1 MKTFIKRFSV
11 VLAVLACLVVL
22 PQVVQGQ
29 THGAEDY
36 TYTFVDTARLHS
48 TIGNVS
54 NNIDMNSGTTTIF
67 EPGYLYPNNVFTA
80 SVPLPF
86 VVQLGRSGASMTR
99 YNFISMNDNGIIRLQ
114 VGSSSLSPSVTNVN
128 QGGEIRLS
136 PFAFDTRLQANSKVH
151 YKTVGNEF
159 ERVFVLEFR
168 SVRLTSVANISA
180 SDITYQVRIYENTGL
195 VEFVYGAVDF
205 TFTASPSLNPV
216 IGLCHNNTTS
226 PHLTFAALNTTFT
239 SSTRVLTS
247 PTNTF
252 AQVQAL
258 SSSTEG
264 TRRAIRMQYATA
276 VAAPSGGS
284 ATGVTKVAATLNWTD
299 NANDESGFAVFRS
312 QPGGTAPYDYV
323 TIVTSNATQQ
333 TATGGARATAS
344 LTGLLPGTSYTFK
357 VYAVRQGRF
366 STALDIPVTT
376 TASATYVSNVANG
389 NWSTAGSWLPAAVP
403 GDGDVVTIQAGH
415 TITVNG
421 TNACTNL
428 TVDGT
433 LNFDATTN
441 RSLTV
446 SGDMEVNSGG
456 LVQTPT
462 TSSARTHTLTV
473 QGDLNLNSGGT
484 MNLRA
489 TSPTH
494 NIVLNF
500 TGNRNATFTVAAG
513 STLDLSGNSNGITI
527 NKTNSSGAGTGMG
540 YETILEMVLNATP
553 TVADAAATSA
563 TTRHITLTSGTLKIS
578 GTATWAT
585 QGPNVSGLSV
595 PANAGLWL
603 NNSNVTIHGG
613 NYSISYDG
621 YMRFSAGNYN
631 VGTSSGNALTI
642 QNSSGANLPQF
653 IIDGGTVDIAGRF
666 EWNQTGP
673 ICLFA
678 MSSGTLNVATIGS
691 ASSNPTMRLNNGND
705 ANRLELTGGQINIV
719 RQTTGVSWACDYDLR
734 GAGTIVQFGSSAS
747 PSAQAF
753 TMAAAA
759 TTPGNFNNIPNL
771 RLHDGFAHTLTL
783 SGTVKLTGTEAIL
796 GNGTTFAIANNVV
809 RYDNGLTLT
818 LNGGTLTRGTGTL
831 SPLVDAPTDK
841 ININYG
847 TFPAGTKN
855 TGDELPAAAGNIQ
868 DITIAGAA
876 TDRIWSLQASPTI
889 SGNVTLTG
897 GTLAAGANTITLPS
911 SGNVNVADAVVTSS
925 GTGAF
930 TTSTGT
936 YNVNYN
942 SIAGSSRNTGA
953 ELNSDLSKVGTVTV
967 NISAGKTLNLNNADR
982 GAANLTLTSG
992 EFALGANDFTM
1003 ADGGNVTVTA
1013 GTATTSGGTMTTV
1026 AGAYNISYLTTA
1038 STYTTGAELSNV
1050 VGKVGNITVNPSL
1063 GSNTLSIGSAGRV
1076 ANVFTITKGLIT
1088 GGNNLTFGNQS
1099 SLVINSASSTW
1110 SGTPTWAGTVGL
1122 TYNFN
1127 GNYTV
1132 GDEFPAEAAN
1142 ALRNLTVG
1150 VGPGNVLSWPTAK
1163 GNSFK
1168 NQGACTF
1175 TLTSGT
1181 VDLNTPGTAYSMT
1194 GGNSLNIGYLGGQYI
1209 NGNGSWTGNVSA
1221 AYLLQVQADV
1231 NNLPAHPASVTKV
1244 VVAAGIGN
1252 TITLNRTAPYSLT
1265 IEDTLYIQS
1274 GTFDIGTGNSLTMG
1288 TGSAISRAGTDAIL
1302 ANAAGGTLSIPNSIN
1317 LIYTDATAA
1326 LTKEVPPSNTVAS
1339 IRANGNDA
1347 ADIITLDN
1355 GNTPV
1360 TVTGNIYLT
1369 SGVLTIPTGDQLT
1382 ANSSVNVIR
1391 EANGSMDASAGTF
1404 STDNTLIVTYQ
1415 GDAMTAT
1422 DELAPTVASIEVN
1435 MNSGQAVTIN
1445 KTFATTGNLN
1455 ANTGDLTFGSAAN
1468 ATIGGAFNMASVGTT
1483 TLGGVVTVNG
1493 LTNLAA
1499 GTTRF
1504 PTSGSTS
1511 LVSNG
1516 AVTVASGATFT
1527 GQNAPS
1533 LVGHNWTIVGDMTN
1547 DGLVNLNGF
1556 TNNYIT
1562 ATFARTAS
1570 GNQTITN
1577 NGGSIFRVSS
1587 GGVHRSTKTDKVL
1600 FNIPNHYGVDLVTAA
1615 SPAVVTINN
1624 TDNLV
1629 ATNWRFMVW
1638 GVQGTSPGMTA
1649 INNALPTSSTR
1660 SGSSIT
1666 MTGLTTSGS
1675 YTSGAEDFA
1684 WPVPFDAN
1692 TTVSITGGITSANP
1706 AVVTVAST
1714 ATFSVGSVVFIR
1726 STSSSQVN
1734 ERHYR
1739 ITALTP
1745 TTITLDADFTTFGS
1759 ITGGN
1764 IGYTE
1769 IGATKGTLSM
1779 NAGFV
1784 PLPRRQINTSNFIIH
1799 QDMGVEYTGF
1809 AGSVYPFATNN
1820 QLEVLNGDLIIN
1832 TCPACTVQVGVATS
1846 GGTQTFMSTAV
1857 AANFTLTSGVY
1868 NTTNMLR
1875 SNGTSGCNITINGP
1889 NAQYITRYRATGG
1902 GVPSLDWGGNTNVT
1916 WTDGSI
1922 YLTGRE
1928 NAHANN
1934 VGDIRFNTT
1943 GTVTVAPPATLYIT
1957 GTTANTDATA
1967 KWRLQLDNNGVL
1979 PNVVINPTSGADNV
1993 LLTGTVP
2000 NFLIKGYLNL
2010 DNGVVNATSSTV
2022 TIGENNTGGTIQNNG
2037 GTMTVNT
2044 SAPFASMHFNGAGS
2058 FTMPAGITNLQN
2070 FTVNQSTGSNVT
2082 LGANL
2087 AIGAGG
2093 AVVVGNSGLLDGGFS
2108 VSYGA
2113 NGSLTYSANNAT
2125 AITAGPEWVSSGPTR
2140 ANTVTLDMS
2149 APGATLTFSGSKAIA
2164 STFERKQGAL
2174 STGTLT
2180 YDANANL
2187 KYSGSSSFTAGA
2199 IEWPSTSAP
2208 TNVLLEGA
2216 TVTLPGSFNRTV
2228 TGNLTLESGSLA
2240 LVDNTVTIEGN
2251 IISTTATP
2259 TATVTTTSGKLLV
2272 ANGASAHLIAPVTYG
2287 NLELDDA
2294 DGFLVTNSNGSTA
2307 GTAVVS
2313 GTLTLTNGVVNTADD
2328 DFLEVHNSIA
2338 GPGGEVVLGA
2348 RIGANTNLVV
2358 GGTGAAITLPT
2369 IQDLRSLRSSRPG
2382 IPDPNLSVVATIGSV
2397 TNPAI
2402 LALLNYVDPLGYTK
2416 DPGAGVIDLPGG
2428 AILGNVTYAGASSL
2442 PLSTPTTGTVACS
2455 PNIMVNN
2462 MTVDLT
2468 GGNTVNL
2475 DCNLT
2480 VRGKL
2485 TLINGG
2491 INPGSFA
2498 VAYQANGS
2506 LEYQTSPAGIG
2517 AEWPAT
2523 SGPRNVTIEAGSLV
2537 IDANRTLGGNLL
2549 VKGSGITFSSGV
2561 TLTVNG
2567 DITSTGVAALGTD
2580 GEGTVVLTGGTVAQ
2594 NMSLAGA
2601 VSSTVELNNSN
2612 GFNLL
2617 GNATFSTL
2625 SGLRLVAGSLNLGDA
2640 DTLTYRGSNINN
2652 GCGGCAG
2659 NIVGYQ
2665 SGVGQPYTSAIIFGG
2680 TGNLTIPSIN
2690 GLQLLSSERAG
2701 DVTLGYALPCTTV
2714 AVSAGKIVGTGSIT
2728 YLGTSNLVYLGAA
2741 TEPGIVWPAT
2751 SAGAPANIG
2760 VFAVGAPITLTLD
2773 GSKTIGAGT
2782 VLGVTQV
2789 GAFPATLVVGSGN
2802 TLQFTR
2808 TDGLTLTGG
2817 TYSFPSAPPATACT
2831 LDVRGGT
2838 FIYTA
2843 RQNAGI
2849 GSNFFDNANPGAV
2862 LVDENSTLSFSGAG
2876 DMYFP
2881 YLNTPSAPSGEVH
2894 IGTVIVNRSNLGGDA
2909 VDFNN
2914 PSRHPSY
2921 SLHVHDLL
2929 NHLGGGAATGSF
2941 AAADITPVTGM
2952 EYRFNTSGNTAF
2964 AGSFAGTNSYDLN
2977 YTGTGNRTVGGEYS
2991 SSRLRKLKVNTTGT
3005 VTFGS
3010 ALTVADS
3017 LLQNSGTLAVG
3028 ANAITVSGN
3037 ASLSGTG
3044 LTSTNNTTNAFAIA
3058 GNLTVNAGYTLTMAG
3073 GGHIRFNSSG
3083 VTPQLFNGTHAGVT
3097 NINITVDQGSAAGV
3111 TCSIPWTLTGSR
3123 TMNLI
3128 NGNFSMGN
3136 TLTCAGIVYITR
3148 TTGTMDFAG
3157 GTGSLVRTGSMM
3169 DMLTFP
3175 DGVFST
3181 NPVVVNNLSLNNSGA
3196 VSGITLGNQG
3206 MTVNGALTLTD
3217 GDLVVGASTL
3227 NINGTI
3233 TRSSANINTDNTSTL
3248 GLGGTVA
3255 YTIPNGTFTDTPTPL
3270 AALNISNTA
3279 GVTWNNQNIETG
3291 GVVTFQSGAGTL
3303 TMPVGT
3309 KLDLLDAGSLSGETN
3324 GRYVI
3329 GRVERT
3335 ATAMGT
3341 GGSTF
3346 GNIGYRIY
3354 SGGGDMGD
3362 VTVLRTSGAAGIS
3375 AGYSGNTGIA
3385 RTYEVTVGAQP
3396 VGNRTVDLRW
3406 VAAED
3411 NGRDATKINLY
3422 RSTDAG
3428 VSWTSLTGGFV
3439 DATAGQPAGE
3449 RQVSG
3454 NTAHFS
3460 LYTATDIDNP
3470 LPVTFMTVTAARRGA
3485 DALVSWTTA
3494 TEQNTARFEV
3504 QRSLDGTTF
3513 ETISQVEAAGNS
3525 STIRRYQQLDMNVT
3539 QLGTS
3544 KVYYRIKSVDLDGS
3558 TGLSPVT
3565 MLNLNHEGGVVVS
3578 AVPNP
3583 FSRNLNLHISTA
3595 TKGDA
3600 VVTITDVAGRTLH
3613 TMELELAAGATSV
3626 PMASYFEGLSA
3637 GIYHISISTTEST
3650 QRVKVVK
3657 Q

>member
-1 MKTFIKRFSV
+1 MS
-11 VLAVLACLVVL
+11 
-22 PQVVQGQ
+22 
-29 THGAEDY
+29 D
-36 TYTFVDTARLHS
+36 D
-48 TIGNVS
+48 
-54 NNIDMNSGTTTIF
+54 IDMTTGTTTIF

-86 VVQLGRSGASMTR
+86 GVLAARSGAALTR
-99 YNFISMNDNGIIRLQ
+99 FNFISMNDNGIIRLQ
-114 VGSSSLSPSVTNVN
+114 NGSSSLSPSVTNVN
-128 QGGEIRLS
+128 QSGEIRLS

-159 ERVFVLEFR
+159 ERVFVLEYR
-168 SVRLTSVANISA
+168 SIRLNNVANISA
-180 SDITYQVRIYENTGL
+180 SDITYQVRFYENTGM
-195 VEFVYGAVDF
+195 VEFVYGTVDL
-205 TFTASPSLNPV
+205 TFTASPSLNPA
-216 IGLCHNNTTS
+216 IGLCHNNSTS

-239 SSTRVLTS
+239 SSSRVLTS

-312 QPGGTAPYDYV
+312 QPGGVAPYDYV
-323 TIVTSNATQQ
+323 TIVTSDAGQQ

-366 STALDIPVTT
+366 STALDFNVTT
-376 TASATYVSNVANG
+376 TAASNITSNG
-389 NWSTAGSWLPAAVP
+389 TGPWSTAGSWVGGVVP
-403 GDGDVVTIQAGH
+403 VDGDVVTIQAGH

-433 LNFDATTN
+433 LNFDATSN

-513 STLDLSGNSNGITI
+513 STLDLSDNTNGITI
-527 NKTNSSGAGTGMG
+527 NKTNTSGVGTGMG

-585 QGPNVSGLSV
+585 QGPNVSQGTAAFV
-595 PANAGLWL
+595 PASAGLWL
-603 NNSNVTIHGG
+603 NNPNVVFHPGG
-613 NYSISYDG
+613 FSQDYDG
-621 YMRFSAGNYN
+621 YIRCSAGTLKI
-631 VGTSSGNALTI
+631 GSSSGNSLFINGSTGTN
-642 QNSSGANLPQF
+642 QPQF

-673 ICLFA
+673 ICRYE
-678 MSSGTLNVATIGS
+678 MSSGTLNLAVVGQ
-691 ASSNPTMRLNNGND
+691 ASGTPTMRLNN
-705 ANRLELTGGQINIV
+705 ANAASKLLLTGGQINIV
-719 RQTTGVSWACDYDLR
+719 RANSNTTGGDWSCTYDVA
-734 GAGTIVQFGSSAS
+734 GAATIVQFGSATS

-753 TMAAAA
+753 NVLTTNAAPTLANNL
-759 TTPGNFNNIPNL
+759 PNFRI
-771 RLHDGFAHTLTL
+771 HDGFAHAVTVGGTLGTL
-783 SGTVKLTGTEAIL
+783 ELLGSEAII
-796 GNGTTFAIANNVV
+796 GNNTTFAIANRTIGVQ
-809 RYDNGLTLT
+809 DDLTLR
-818 LNGGTLTRGTGTL
+818 LNGGSVTR
-831 SPLVDAPTDK
+831 SS
-841 ININYG
+841 G
-847 TFPAGTKN
+847 TFVPSLYNSTARFNILYGDFSPAATRN
-855 TGDELPAAAGNIQ
+855 TGAEIPAAGSNIRN
-868 DITIAGAA
+868 IGVAASA

-889 SGNVTLTG
+889 TGNVTLTG

-967 NISAGKTLNLNNADR
+967 NIGAGKTLNLNNNDR
-982 GAANLTLTSG
+982 GATNLTLTSG
-992 EFALGANDFTM
+992 TLALGANDFTM
-1003 ADGGNVTVTA
+1003 ANGGTVAVTA
-1013 GTATTSGGTMTTV
+1013 GSASRTSGNMTTV
-1026 AGAYNISYLTTA
+1026 AGSYAVSYLTSAA
-1038 STYTTGAELSNV
+1038 SYTTGAELSNV
-1050 VGKVGNITVNPSL
+1050 VGKVGNVTVNPSL
-1063 GSNTLSIGSAGRV
+1063 ASNTVNIGIAGRF
-1076 ANVFTITKGLIT
+1076 ANLFTITKGLIT

-1099 SLVINSASSTW
+1099 NLVINDAASTW
-1110 SGTPTWAGTVGL
+1110 SGTPSWAGTVGI

-1132 GDEFPAEAAN
+1132 GNEFPAEAAN
-1142 ALRNLTVG
+1142 ALRNLSVN

-1168 NQGACTF
+1168 NQGACSL

-1181 VDLNTPGTAYSMT
+1181 LDLNTPGTAYSMT

-1231 NNLPAHPASVTKV
+1231 NNLPAHPATVTKV
-1244 VVAAGIGN
+1244 IVAAGIGN

-1265 IEDTLYIQS
+1265 ITDTLYLQS
-1274 GTFDIGTGNSLTMG
+1274 GTFDIGSGNLLNMAG
-1288 TGSAISRAGTDAIL
+1288 GSAISRAGTDAIL
-1302 ANAAGGTLSIPNSIN
+1302 ANAAGGTLNILSSIN
-1317 LIYTDATAA
+1317 LIYTDATAT
-1326 LTKEVPPSNTVAS
+1326 LTKEIPLTNTVGT
-1339 IRANGNDA
+1339 IRVNANDA
-1347 ADIITLDN
+1347 TDIITLDN
-1355 GNTPV
+1355 GNTPL
-1360 TVTGNIYLT
+1360 TVTNTLYLT
-1369 SGVLTIPTGDQLT
+1369 RGVLTIPSGDQLI
-1382 ANSSVNVIR
+1382 ANSLVQVFR
-1391 EANGSMDASAGTF
+1391 NGESSFDASAGTF
-1404 STDNTLIVTYQ
+1404 STSNDMLLVYQ
-1415 GDAMTAT
+1415 GNSMTAT
-1422 DELAPTVASIEVN
+1422 DELAPTVFNIEVN
-1435 MNSGQAVTIN
+1435 MTSGQTLTIN
-1445 KTFATTGNLN
+1445 KAFTVTSNVN
-1455 ANTGDLTFGSAAN
+1455 VNTGDLVFGAAAN
-1468 ATIGGAFNMASVGTT
+1468 ANINNAFSMLSAGTT
-1483 TLGGVVTVNG
+1483 TLGGLVTING
-1493 LTNLAA
+1493 STFLVA

-1577 NGGSIFRVSS
+1577 YGGSIFRVSS

-1629 ATNWRFMVW
+1629 ASNWRFMVW
-1638 GVQGTSPGMTA
+1638 GVQGASPGMTA

-1666 MTGLTTSGS
+1666 MTGLNTSGS

-1706 AVVTVAST
+1706 AVVTVATT

-1734 ERHYR
+1734 EKHYR

-1745 TTITLDADFTTFGS
+1745 TTITLDADFTSFGS

-1809 AGSVYPFATNN
+1809 AGSVYPFASNN
-1820 QLEVLNGDLIIN
+1820 QLEVLNGDITIN
-1832 TCPACTVQVGVATS
+1832 TCPACTVQVGVGVST
-1846 GGTQTFMSTAV
+1846 GTNTTMSTAV
-1857 AANFTLTSGVY
+1857 SANFTLTSGVY

-1889 NAQYITRYRATGG
+1889 NAQYITRYRGTGG
-1902 GVPSLDWGGNTNVT
+1902 GIPSLDWGGNTNVT

-2022 TIGENNTGGTIQNNG
+2022 TIGENNTGGTILNNG

-2093 AVVVGNSGLLDGGFS
+2093 AVIVGNSSLLDGGFS

-2113 NGSLTYSANNAT
+2113 NGSLTYNASTAT

-2140 ANTVTLDMS
+2140 ANTVTLEMS

-2240 LVDNTVTIEGN
+2240 LVDNTVTTEGN

-2382 IPDPNLSVVATIGSV
+2382 IPDPNLSIVATIGSV

-2428 AILGNVTYAGASSL
+2428 AILGNVTYVGASSL

-2523 SGPRNVTIEAGSLV
+2523 SGPRNVTIETGSLV

-2567 DITSTGVAALGTD
+2567 DITTTGVAALGTD

-2680 TGNLTIPSIN
+2680 TGSLTIPSIN

-2817 TYSFPSAPPATACT
+2817 IYSFPSAPPATACT

-2929 NHLGGGAATGSF
+2929 NHLGGGAATTSF

-2964 AGSFAGTNSYDLN
+2964 TGTFAGTNSYDIN

-3181 NPVVVNNLSLNNSGA
+3181 NPVVVNDLSLNNSGA

-3309 KLDLLDAGSLSGETN
+3309 KLDLLDAGSLSGETV
-3324 GRYVI
+3324 GRYVV
-3329 GRVERT
+3329 GQVERT

-3341 GGSTF
+3341 GGSNF
-3346 GNIGYRIY
+3346 GNIGYEIF

-3362 VTVLRTSGAAGIS
+3362 VTVLRTSGLDGIS
-3375 AGYSGNTGIA
+3375 SGNSNTGIA
-3385 RTYEVTVGAQP
+3385 RTYNVTVGAQP
-3396 VGNRTVDLRW
+3396 SGSRNVDLYW
-3406 VAAED
+3406 LSDED
-3411 NGRDATKINLY
+3411 NGRDATQINMW

-3428 VSWTSLTGGFV
+3428 ATWTRLTPGLV
-3439 DATAGQPAGE
+3439 DATAGQPAGH
-3449 RQVSG
+3449 RKVSG
-3454 NTAHFS
+3454 STNHFS
-3460 LYTATDIDNP
+3460 LYTATDDNNP

-3525 STIRRYQQLDMNVT
+3525 STIRRYQQLDMNVA